1 MFINDYI
8 KHYLFICYRFL
19 PQHSAVTNIFGI
31 QDYFN
36 TFSTLLYIFLKK
48 QLKDFKHYT
57 KKYVLQDYKELNP
70 SFVIDHSEFNLN
82 GFYLLNFQLKM
93 LSPRLKLCLFMFTFM
108 LLTKQMFLLL
118 DLSLQVIL
126 ESTAYGEMWM

>member
-1 MFINDYI
+1 M
-8 KHYLFICYRFL
+8 
-19 PQHSAVTNIFGI
+19 
-31 QDYFN
+31 
-36 TFSTLLYIFLKK
+36 
-48 QLKDFKHYT
+48 
-57 KKYVLQDYKELNP
+57 
-70 SFVIDHSEFNLN
+70 IDHGEFNLN

-126 ESTAYGEMWM
+126 ESTAYGEMWMWGWYIQGFIPNSNIASILSPLS